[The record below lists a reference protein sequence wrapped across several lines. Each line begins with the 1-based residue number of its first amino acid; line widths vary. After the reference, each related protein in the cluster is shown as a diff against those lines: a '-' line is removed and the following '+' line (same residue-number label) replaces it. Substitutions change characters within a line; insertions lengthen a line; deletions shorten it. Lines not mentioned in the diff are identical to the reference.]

1 MRFLYDIFLSITCYK
16 SYESYTDFWRLR
28 KLYKRKKK
36 GFVCDLDIK
45 LQDAIFSEKMVEKYR
60 IPLENGHDGIYCLYD
75 FKKHKRHMVKDAK
88 YDLLSCDDL
97 KPIRSCTMKE
107 FIVLYGHIL

>member
-1 MRFLYDIFLSITCYK
+1 MGFLYDIFLSISCYK
-16 SYESYTDFWRLR
+16 SYDTYKDFWRLR
-28 KLYKRKKK
+28 RLYKRKKK
-36 GFVCDLDIK
+36 GFVCDLDIT
-45 LQDAIFSEKMVEKYR
+45 LQDAVFSEKGVEKYR

-75 FKKHKRHMVKDAK
+75 FKKYKRYMVKDAK